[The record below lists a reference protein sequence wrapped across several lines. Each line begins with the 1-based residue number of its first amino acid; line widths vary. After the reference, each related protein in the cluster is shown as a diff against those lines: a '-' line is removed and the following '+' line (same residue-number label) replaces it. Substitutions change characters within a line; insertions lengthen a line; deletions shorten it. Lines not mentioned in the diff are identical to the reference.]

1 MARLRLAVL
10 ISGRGSNLAA
20 IIDAIAAGRAEAD
33 IAIVISNRSDA
44 AGLERAA
51 EAGIQTCIVSNS
63 DFADREAFDAEL
75 AAKIDAAGVD
85 LVVLAGFMRILTP
98 GFIQHFADRILNIHP
113 SLLPDFKGL
122 DTHRR
127 AIEAGRESHGASV
140 HFVNEE
146 LDSGTVVLQAKVAV
160 HPDDDEARLAGRVL
174 EQEHIIYPMCI
185 QWIADG
191 RLVCRQEKVL
201 FDGEILERPLVWEQG
216 ELKC

>member
-201 FDGEILERPLVWEQG
+201 FDDEILERPLVWEQG
-216 ELKC
+216 ELK

>member
-160 HPDDDEARLAGRVL
+160 HPEDDEARLAGRVL

-216 ELKC
+216 ELK

>member
-216 ELKC
+216 ELK